1 MRMLKRLL
9 LLVTMTVS
17 AYGAEPDYSVWGTIL
32 QKHYDETRGMDYR
45 ALKAAGLPALQNL
58 RTRLASVDPKTL
70 TRDQQ
75 LAYWINV
82 YNVNVAALV
91 AEHYPVKSIR
101 ALSTD
106 PLVRLNVFKKDIVP
120 VRGGKISLNDVE
132 NEKIRKAFRDPRI
145 HFAINC
151 AARSCP
157 PIRPAPYTGAN
168 LDAQLDEQVRKFI
181 ARGGV
186 RVEKRN
192 GRTIVHTT
200 KIMDWFEEDFPGGP
214 LPFLRRYLPIAG
226 DRVSISY
233 DEYDWDL
240 NDRR

>member
-1 MRMLKRLL
+1 MLGRLL
-9 LLVTMTVS
+9 LLAFVAVS
-17 AYGAEPDYSVWGTIL
+17 AFGAEPDYSVWGTIL

-45 ALKAAGLPALQNL
+45 ALKAASLPALQNL
-58 RTRLASVDPKTL
+58 RTRLGAVDPNAL
-70 TRDQQ
+70 TREQQ

-82 YNVNVAALV
+82 YNINVAALI
-91 AEHYPVKSIR
+91 AENYPTKSIR

-120 VRGGKISLNDVE
+120 FGRGKLSLNDVE
-132 NEKIRKAFRDPRI
+132 NEKIRAVFRDPRI

-151 AARSCP
+151 AAKSCP
-157 PIRPAPYTGAN
+157 PIRPAPYTGTN
-168 LDAQLDEQVRKFI
+168 LGAQLDDQVRKFI

-186 RVEKRN
+186 RVEKL
-192 GRTIVHTT
+192 GDKTIVYTT
-200 KIMDWFEEDFPGGP
+200 KIMDWFEDDFPGGA
-214 LPFLRRYLPIAG
+214 LPFLRRYMTIQG

-233 DEYDWDL
+233 DDYDWDL

>member
-1 MRMLKRLL
+1 MLGRLL
-9 LLVTMTVS
+9 LLAWVAVS

-45 ALKAAGLPALQNL
+45 ALKATSLPLLQNL
-58 RTRLASVDPKTL
+58 RTRLGAVDPNVL

-82 YNVNVAALV
+82 YNINVAALI
-91 AEHYPVKSIR
+91 AENYPVKSIR

-106 PLVRLNVFKKDIVP
+106 PIVRLNVFRKDIVP
-120 VRGGKISLNDVE
+120 FGRGKLSLNDVE
-132 NEKIRKAFRDPRI
+132 NDKIRAAFRDPRV

-151 AARSCP
+151 AAKSCP
-157 PIRPAPYTGAN
+157 PIRPTPYTGTN
-168 LDAQLDEQVRKFI
+168 LGAQLDDQVRKFI

-186 RVEKRN
+186 RVEQRGGK
-192 GRTIVHTT
+192 TIVHTT
-200 KIMDWFEEDFPGGP
+200 KIMDWFEDDFRGGA
-214 LPFLRRYLPIAG
+214 LPFLRRYMKIDG

-233 DEYDWDL
+233 DDYDWDL